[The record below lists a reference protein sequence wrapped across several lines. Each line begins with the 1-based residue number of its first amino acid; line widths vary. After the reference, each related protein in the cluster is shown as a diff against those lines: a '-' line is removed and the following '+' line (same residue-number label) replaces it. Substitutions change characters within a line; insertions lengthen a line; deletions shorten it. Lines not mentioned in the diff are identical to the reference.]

1 MTLQV
6 LTIAISELF
15 SMIFNRLKMALA
27 DANKKERVSKITVE
41 QIQHLLCYLGYDPG
55 SCDGIQGAN
64 TQAAV
69 KKFQADFGLTADGI
83 PGEATQKMLTGAVA
97 GTAVKVEKPV
107 DTMKSGE
114 KTGTFWDDIKYFT
127 RAECRCKCG
136 GRYCNGYPA
145 QMAEETM
152 RMADEI
158 RRRAGVPLNVNSALR
173 CPPWNTHESGVATSL
188 HQYGR
193 AIDLAPIGGNISV
206 AKLQEIAKE
215 VMAEKLPGRGGL
227 GTYQWG
233 VHIDNGKYSRWN
245 G

>member
-1 MTLQV
+1 MT
-6 LTIAISELF
+6 I
-15 SMIFNRLKMALA
+15 K
-27 DANKKERVSKITVE
+27 

-55 SCDGIQGAN
+55 DCDGVMGKN
-64 TQAAV
+64 TMAAV
-69 KKFQADFGLTADGI
+69 KKFQVDYGLTADGDA
-83 PGEATQKMLTGAVA
+83 GAATQKMLTGAVA

-107 DTMKSGE
+107 DTAESGE
-114 KTGTFWDDIKYFT
+114 KTGTFWDEITYFT

-145 QMAEETM
+145 EMAEQTM

-158 RRRAGVPLNVNSALR
+158 RRRAGVPLNVNSGVR
-173 CPPWNTHESGVATSL
+173 CTQHNADVGGVWNSL
-188 HQYGR
+188 HLTGQ

-206 AKLQEIAKE
+206 TKLQNIAQE
-215 VMAEKLPGRGGL
+215 VMTEKIPGRGGL
-227 GTYQWG
+227 GCYSWG

>member
-1 MTLQV
+1 MTV
-6 LTIAISELF
+6 L
-15 SMIFNRLKMALA
+15 
-27 DANKKERVSKITVE
+27 

-69 KKFQADFGLTADGI
+69 KEFQADFGLTADGI
-83 PGEATQKMLTGAVA
+83 PGAATQKMLTGAVA

-107 DTMKSGE
+107 DTMESGG
-114 KTGTFWDDIKYFT
+114 KTGTFWDDITYFT

-136 GRYCNGYPA
+136 GWYCNGYPA
-145 QMAEETM
+145 EMAEETM

-158 RRRAGVPLNVNSALR
+158 RRRAGVPLSVNSGVR
-173 CPPWNTHESGVATSL
+173 CTQHNADVGGVWNSL
-188 HQYGR
+188 HLTGQ
-193 AIDLAPIGGNISV
+193 AIDLAPIGGKISV
-206 AKLQEIAKE
+206 ARLQEIAKQ
-215 VMAEKLPGRGGL
+215 VQAEKMPGRGGL
-227 GTYQWG
+227 GRYDWG